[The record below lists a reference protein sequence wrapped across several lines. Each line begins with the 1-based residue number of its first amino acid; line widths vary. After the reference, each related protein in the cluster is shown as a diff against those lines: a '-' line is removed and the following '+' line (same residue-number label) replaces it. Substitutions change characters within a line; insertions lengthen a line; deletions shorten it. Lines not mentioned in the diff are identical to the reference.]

1 MIYFS
6 GKRRRSSL
14 FSSLTS
20 LASVA
25 FVSAIGNQ
33 PDVDRVS
40 SSSSSEDEDD
50 SPSPP
55 KRLPWLESVGSSEAS
70 NPVSFTLTP
79 ETDETPVTAG
89 IDNEVFKYDDETIA
103 KFGSKDIAKATQT
116 ITDTQTNTVRILVP
130 NPFKPNG
137 ISHSYQ
143 MDKSISVLS
152 VADWHWSLLFKF

>member
-1 MIYFS
+1 MIYFL

-50 SPSPP
+50 SSSPP
-55 KRLPWLESVGSSEAS
+55 KRLPWLESVGSSETS

-79 ETDETPVTAG
+79 ETDETPATAG

-103 KFGSKDIAKATQT
+103 KFGSKDIAKATQA
-116 ITDTQTNTVRILVP
+116 ITDTQTNLVSILLP

-137 ISHSYQ
+137 IFHSYQ
-143 MDKSISVLS
+143 MDQTISCLR
-152 VADWHWSLLFKF
+152 VAEWHWSLLYKF